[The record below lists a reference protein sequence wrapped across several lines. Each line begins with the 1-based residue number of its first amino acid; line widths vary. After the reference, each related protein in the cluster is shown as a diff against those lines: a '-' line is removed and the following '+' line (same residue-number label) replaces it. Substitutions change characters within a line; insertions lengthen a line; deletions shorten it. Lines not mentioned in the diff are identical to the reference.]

1 MNFSYSTCRP
11 KSPSIICLD
20 FNLRH
25 AYTHT
30 HARSLCETHK
40 KCCIPNRRSA
50 KRAQGAFDK
59 PKQHN
64 AQRVVSCLDML
75 TALFMPRPRPSNWA
89 LRLIYV
95 PALSLSLFLAV
106 ICLVTS
112 VAKYQQL
119 PLFLSRPHASNDIN
133 FRLTALQRVYLFY
146 NNKQRGVGAGYN
158 NPKYQRRAASVSWKA
173 ATFALENVSSRRMP
187 FVCLQCICV
196 WECVISVCVLCV
208 CVTVKVINT
217 LLVRRCTLNVTLMP
231 SFVTDSKVE
240 APQHPSSPPTTCLRF
255 SSRFMSCCSQA

>member
-75 TALFMPRPRPSNWA
+75 TALFMPRPRPSNSP

-95 PALSLSLFLAV
+95 PALSLSLSGCDL
-106 ICLVTS
+106 S
-112 VAKYQQL
+112 GNKRKKYQQL

-146 NNKQRGVGAGYN
+146 NNKQRGVGAKGRVLGTITLN
-158 NPKYQRRAASVSWKA
+158 TNAEQHPSVRRRLLLPSKMSLQGGCLLSAYSAYVCGSVLS
-173 ATFALENVSSRRMP
+173 L
-187 FVCLQCICV
+187 FVCY
-196 WECVISVCVLCV
+196 VCVLRL
-208 CVTVKVINT
+208 K
-217 LLVRRCTLNVTLMP
+217 
-231 SFVTDSKVE
+231 S
-240 APQHPSSPPTTCLRF
+240 
-255 SSRFMSCCSQA
+255 